1 MKHYFYIKITE
12 AFRFFPKTETI
23 FSNIVINQKLSPQE
37 ISSKKLKDKNSSA
50 EQIAFGKLKTEV
62 KIFS

>member
-23 FSNIVINQKLSPQE
+23 SSNIVINQKLSPQE
-37 ISSKKLKDKNSSA
+37 ISSKKLNDKNSSS